1 MVVFIEG
8 KRLREHFMV
17 KPHVQQ
23 DYRRFERKAWVYS
36 LSWMRHFW
44 ERRLYSSKA
53 DLLSG

>member
-36 LSWMRHFW
+36 MSWMRHFW